1 MEYLSIGEQG
11 IPLWDELSQVEVKG
25 SSGSNRW
32 IWIGLAILLLG
43 MCLIALYTFMNDS
56 SMEDEPNP
64 NPLQQ

>member
-11 IPLWDELSQVEVKG
+11 MPLWDELSQVEVKG

-43 MCLIALYTFMNDS
+43 MCLIALYTLMHDS
-56 SMEDEPNP
+56 NMEDESHPNSI
-64 NPLQQ
+64 QQ